1 MEHGFGLLPSALL
14 CFLLFVSKE
23 GQFSCFP
30 FYWSSLHRKPPPH
43 EHYRDFDIPDL
54 VLSPESEPGTRKP
67 ELHICSKQATCSRR
81 CHPRS
86 ALSTISSSV
95 TNLRLSPRVIT
106 KLLWPKNPNLKV
118 DFLTWNIIPPD
129 YLFPVKYIILYV
141 GISYW
146 CTSRSSSQLF

>member
-1 MEHGFGLLPSALL
+1 MIDLVPSPLSA
-14 CFLLFVSKE
+14 K
-23 GQFSCFP
+23 GH
-30 FYWSSLHRKPPPH
+30 WKRDRKGRAVVFHSTEVACIGNLTPH

-118 DFLTWNIIPPD
+118 DFLTCQKED
-129 YLFPVKYIILYV
+129 EQ
-141 GISYW
+141 GT
-146 CTSRSSSQLF
+146 CTYSFAYENPNLDA